1 MSEEEIRRN
10 YTFLSHA
17 VRSLA
22 IWRGQ
27 EPWEA
32 WQRLSS
38 HAAGGQTSRDAPA
51 DGSNGG

>member
-32 WQRLSS
+32 WQRLAA
-38 HAAGGQTSRDAPA
+38 HAAAGQTSLDAPA